1 MGVQI
6 ESETGVSVS
15 VLLSFDNLSRIINL
29 LDIPNLRVYVSGYGE
44 NSDEV
49 RDFIYEED
57 DLDINYDVLD
67 ELSQANNEE
76 EYNKKYNEMELEKDI
91 EFHFMRV
98 CTAMYTENLCYRN
111 INRLFEATD
120 SPNSALDL
128 INSIQESIEVFKNH
142 NIPIEQIHIGH
153 TMREG

>member
-1 MGVQI
+1 MGQQI

-15 VLLSFDNLSRIINL
+15 LPLTFDNLDKIINL
-29 LDIPNLRVYVSGYGE
+29 LNISNLRVYVSGYGE

-57 DLDINYDVLD
+57 DFHINYDIID
-67 ELSQANNEE
+67 ELSESTNEE
-76 EYNKKYNEMELEKDI
+76 EYNKKYNELELVEDI

-98 CTAMYTENLCYRN
+98 VTGMYTENLCYRN
-111 INRLFEATD
+111 MNRLFEDTD

-128 INSIQESIEVFKNH
+128 INSIQEAIEIFKNQ
-142 NIPIEQIHIGH
+142 NIPVEQIHVGH

>member
-1 MGVQI
+1 MGQQI

-15 VLLSFDNLSRIINL
+15 ILLTFDNLSRIINL
-29 LDIPNLRVYVSGYGE
+29 LDIPNLRVYVSGYSE

-57 DLDINYDVLD
+57 DLGISYDVLD

-76 EYNKKYNEMELEKDI
+76 EYNKKYNEMELEEDI

-111 INRLFEATD
+111 ITRLFEATD

-128 INSIQESIEVFKNH
+128 INSIQEAIEGFKNQ
-142 NIPIEQIHIGH
+142 NIPIEEIHIGH

>member
-1 MGVQI
+1 MGQQI

-15 VLLSFDNLSRIINL
+15 VPLTFDNLGQIINL
-29 LDIPNLRVYVSGYGE
+29 FDIPNLRVYVSGYGE

-57 DLDINYDVLD
+57 DLGINYDVLD
-67 ELSQANNEE
+67 ELSQCANEE
-76 EYNKKYNEMELEKDI
+76 EYNKKYDEMELEKDI

-128 INSIQESIEVFKNH
+128 ITSIQEAIEGFKNQ

-153 TMREG
+153 SMREG